1 MTSRRFVHSEAALA
15 QSLNLN
21 RKKISALRGTAL
33 HRGEDWSHEHGE
45 VRYSDT
51 GRERLLALL
60 AVSPAPP
67 AEAEPVAAGA
77 APAEHLAPKKS
88 EEAAPAPTSPATT
101 ADIVLVRLYPLNR
114 RIAQGRLESG
124 ALVRVRVRDNRNLTP
139 AMTMPCRHLGADLWE
154 LTHALPR
161 WKGKW

>member
-1 MTSRRFVHSEAALA
+1 MTPSRFVHSEATVA

-33 HRGEDWSHEHGE
+33 LRGEDWSHEHGE

-51 GRERLLALL
+51 GRERLLGLL
-60 AVSPAPP
+60 AVVPPPPPP
-67 AEAEPVAAGA
+67 AAATAEPV
-77 APAEHLAPKKS
+77 EHLAPKKS
-88 EEAAPAPTSPATT
+88 EEPGATT
-101 ADIVLVRLYPLNR
+101 ADIVIVRLYPLNR
-114 RIAQGRLESG
+114 RIVQGRLESG
-124 ALVRVRVRDNRNLTP
+124 ASVRVRVRDNRNLTP
-139 AMTMPCRHLGADLWE
+139 AMVMPCRHLGADLWE